1 MGGIDGYY
9 NNIIEGDTTIG
20 EFTYKKLMQTGTA
33 SNEFSYVAGIRQDE
47 ESGKIYIKSMDS
59 NFCGGQD
66 TLLYDFG
73 LQVGDTLTQ
82 CTEIQGDLHIVELID
97 SIYLEGYWLKRIHT
111 NHLTV
116 LIEGIG
122 STSSLQHGW
131 SGWETGRIGL
141 WCFAL
146 NGLGGG
152 SG

>member
-1 MGGIDGYY
+1 MAKKITTDDSYAIVLTGGKQYMVKE
-9 NNIIEGDTTIG
+9 NDTV
-20 EFTYKKLMQTGTA
+20 E
-33 SNEFSYVAGIRQDE
+33 
-47 ESGKIYIKSMDS
+47 
-59 NFCGGQD
+59 
-66 TLLYDFG
+66 
-73 LQVGDTLTQ
+73 
-82 CTEIQGDLHIVELID
+82 VELID